1 MLEPQIVA
9 YILPLVVNVVLA
21 LVLSYAAWRRRPGAG
36 VMPFIVLL
44 LAVALWSGAYVFD
57 ALIDNLPVSIL
68 LTGISYIGITVI
80 PATWLVFAL
89 AYTGRERWLTRRTYA
104 LLAIEPVLVLLAI
117 ATNGLH
123 HAFWSSEVFQTTGTL
138 SILYASY
145 GPLFWLHAGYSYAL
159 MALGTALTIQ
169 SMLRAPQL
177 YRGQALSLLVAA
189 FAPWV
194 FNAIYILNRD
204 TLAYVDLTPYGFMVM
219 GLALAWS
226 LFNFRLMD
234 IVPVARGVLIEKIGA
249 AVIVLDRQG
258 RIVDINPAA
267 LTLLE
272 LPSIDAALGKS
283 FRQFLPVGQANIQQL
298 YDLEEVSTEVDI
310 ATPEGMRYFDVTISP
325 LRNRSNELHGRLVL
339 LHEIT
344 VLRQAALQIEEQN
357 RVLAQTNEDLIAAS
371 ERAEEANRLK
381 SEFLATMSH
390 ELRTPLNAIIGF
402 SDMLL
407 MGIHGELT
415 EKQHQK
421 VARVRENGGRLLTLV
436 NDILDLSR
444 IEARRLELVNVSYS
458 PNQLVERLTQQ
469 MESLAAKHNLDVAVH
484 IDPNLPEMLVGDD
497 KRIEQIVVNLLS
509 NAFKFTEKGA
519 VTLSV
524 QAMPATQTWELAIQ
538 DTGIGIPPHATEI
551 IFEEFRQLDGS
562 PTRLYQ
568 GSGLGLAIVRDLVR
582 MMDGTIKLESEPG
595 RGSTFRVILP
605 MVLPAAADQSNEEST
620 VSHA

>member
-57 ALIDNLPVSIL
+57 ALIDNLPASIL
-68 LTGISYIGITVI
+68 LTGISYIGITVV

>member
-1 MLEPQIVA
+1 MLELQIMM
-9 YILPLVVNVVLA
+9 YILPLVANVVLA
-21 LVLSYAAWRRRPGAG
+21 LVLAYAGWRRRPGVG
-36 VMPFIVLL
+36 LIPYIVLL
-44 LAVALWSGAYVFD
+44 LAVALWSGGYIFD
-57 ALIDNLPVSIL
+57 ALIDNFPISIL
-68 LTGISYIGITVI
+68 LTGISYIGITVV
-80 PATWLVFAL
+80 PASWMVFAL
-89 AYTGRERWLTRRTYA
+89 AYTGRERWLTRRIYA

-123 HAFWSSEVFQTTGTL
+123 HAFWSSQLFQTPGTL
-138 SILYASY
+138 SILYADY
-145 GPLFWLHAGYSYAL
+145 GPLFWLHAGYSYVL
-159 MALGTALTIQ
+159 MALGTALMIQ

-177 YRGQALSLLVAA
+177 YRGQAFSLLVAA

-204 TLAYVDLTPYGFMVM
+204 RLAYVDITPYGFMVM

-226 LFNFRLMD
+226 LFNYRLMD
-234 IVPVARGVLIEKIGA
+234 IVPVARNALIEKISA
-249 AVIVLDRQG
+249 MVIVLDRQG

-272 LPSIDAALGKS
+272 LPSIDAALGKP

-298 YDLEEVSTEVDI
+298 YDLEEAHTEVEI

-325 LRNRSNELHGRLVL
+325 LRNRSQELHGRLVL

-344 VLRQAALQIEEQN
+344 VLRQAAMQIEEQN
-357 RVLAQTNEDLIAAS
+357 RVLAQTNEDLIVAS

-407 MGIHGELT
+407 MGIHGEMT

-421 VARVRENGGRLLTLV
+421 VTRVRENGGRLLTLV

-458 PNQLVERLTQQ
+458 PNLLVERLAQQ
-469 MESLAAKHNLDVAVH
+469 MESLAAKRNLDVAIH
-484 IDPNLPEMLVGDD
+484 IDPNLPEVLVGDD

-509 NAFKFTEKGA
+509 NAFKFTEKGS

-582 MMDGTIKLESEPG
+582 MMDGTIKVESEQG

-605 MVLPAAADQSNEEST
+605 MVLPAVADQSNEGGT